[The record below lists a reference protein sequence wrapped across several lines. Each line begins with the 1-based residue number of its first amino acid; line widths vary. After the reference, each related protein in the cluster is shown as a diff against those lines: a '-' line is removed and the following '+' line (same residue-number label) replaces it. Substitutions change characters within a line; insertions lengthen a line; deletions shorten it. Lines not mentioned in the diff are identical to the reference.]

1 MRASILGAE
10 PLWKYGD
17 RAVSPRRI
25 GAFVLPISAHFPLI
39 METPRSATSK
49 VLPASGP
56 FVHNT
61 VNTGSQEMSS
71 AGGALSPAA
80 VTPICSA
87 NLAEWLPTFG
97 VSWQVLQVPLTVDL
111 PNVSFSPATP
121 VILNGMELKTCSPR
135 ARARRAWV
143 TGSLPVRLA
152 QAS

>member
-1 MRASILGAE
+1 MRVSILGAD

-17 RAVSPRRI
+17 RPVSPRRI

-39 METPRSATSK
+39 MATPRSVTST
-49 VLPASGP
+49 VLRGP

-61 VNTGSQEMSS
+61 VNTGSPDMSS
-71 AGGALSPAA
+71 AGGALLPAP
-80 VTPICSA
+80 VTPIFSGKA
-87 NLAEWLPTFG
+87 AEWLPTLG
-97 VSWQVLQVPLTVDL
+97 ASWQVLQVPLTVDL

-143 TGSLPVRLA
+143 TGSL
-152 QAS
+152 